1 MMPPHGRRILDAPP
15 PARRRILD
23 AAARRFAGAGVL
35 ATTLD
40 EVRADAEVSVGAIYH
55 HFADKGALADAV
67 WRDALERYQRGF
79 LEVLREHADA
89 RGGIT
94 GAVRF
99 DLAWVA
105 RHRDL
110 ARILLG
116 ARPAGAAALN
126 EPFLGEVRAWWRG
139 HAHYG
144 ALADLDLDL
153 AHALWLGPSHEYCRH
168 WLAGRVRRI
177 PTAAADTLAAAAWAG
192 LKGPKA

>member
-1 MMPPHGRRILDAPP
+1 VQ

-23 AAARRFAGAGVL
+23 AAARRFAAAGAL

-40 EVRADAEVSVGAIYH
+40 EVRADAQVSVGAVYH
-55 HFADKGALADAV
+55 HFADKEALAEAV
-67 WRDALERYQRGF
+67 WLDALERYQRGF
-79 LEVLREHADA
+79 LEALRAQPDA

-99 DLAWVA
+99 HMEWVA

-116 ARPAGAAALN
+116 ARPAGARALN
-126 EPFLGEVRAWWRG
+126 EPFFSEVLVWWRG

-153 AHALWLGPSHEYCRH
+153 AHALWLGPSHEFCRQ
-168 WLAGRVRRI
+168 WLAGHARRI
-177 PTAAADTLAAAAWAG
+177 PSAVADTLSEAAWAV
-192 LKGPKA
+192 LKGPRA